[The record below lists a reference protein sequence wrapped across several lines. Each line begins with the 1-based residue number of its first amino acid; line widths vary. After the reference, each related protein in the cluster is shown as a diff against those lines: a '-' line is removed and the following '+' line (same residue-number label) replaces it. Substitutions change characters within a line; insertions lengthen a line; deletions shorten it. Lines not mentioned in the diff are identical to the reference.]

1 MIGESSVGSRFANI
15 SNVAWIARELREKCP
30 NTELFLVRIQ
40 ENTDQKKLRIWTLFS
55 FTLVVWNT
63 RVIDNIS
70 LKEYQKRIQNP
81 AKHLTRSFSAKTN
94 RPLFIFAK
102 SSSLDV
108 WLGSENNASDLRT
121 SHEKGIILV
130 IYEYSAQRCMTT
142 ANIWDGDLCKS
153 SSSAETPLT
162 ICKIFHL
169 RWSRKRW
176 IS

>member
-1 MIGESSVGSRFANI
+1 MNCEKSVQIRSYFWSEYRKIRTRKNSVFEHSLA
-15 SNVAWIARELREKCP
+15 LR
-30 NTELFLVRIQ
+30 
-40 ENTDQKKLRIWTLFS
+40 S
-55 FTLVVWNT
+55 GVVWNT

-153 SSSAETPLT
+153 SSSAKTPLT